1 MKKLNEILYR
11 VPIEGVSGSTGG
23 LVTDITLDSRNVVKN
38 GMFVAINGHDIDGH
52 NYIDEA
58 LRLGASSIVCER
70 LPKELHKEAVYI
82 QVSDSRAA
90 LGYISNNFFGTPS
103 SQLNLVG
110 VTGTNG
116 KTTVATLLFDLFNNQ
131 KKKAGLISTVAI
143 RYDNKEFESEHTTP
157 NSIVINQHLRA
168 MVDLGVT
175 HCFMEVSSHGIDQRR
190 IVGLSFIGAVFT
202 NLTHDHLDYH
212 ISFKQYRDT
221 KNKLFDWI
229 DKNGFALIN
238 IDDKNGKVMLQNC
251 KAKKQTYAMHQYA
264 DFKGQV
270 LENQFNGMLL
280 KINQNEVWT
289 KILGE
294 FNAYN
299 LLAVYATAKLLDEEE
314 WDCLKSISQ
323 LKNVPGRFQTHQ
335 TSNGIMLI
343 IDYAHTPDAL
353 KNVLN
358 TINKI
363 RTQNES
369 LFTIIGC
376 GGNRDKEKRPLMGS
390 IAASLS
396 SKVIFTSDNPRD
408 EEPDKIIQQ
417 ITAGVNPIDFKK
429 IMCVTLRKEAIKVA
443 CQMSKPG
450 DIILIAGKGH
460 ENYQEIKG
468 KRYPFDDFKIAKE
481 IFSEIL

>member
-1 MKKLNEILYR
+1 MKKLKEILYK

-23 LVTDITLDSRNVVKN
+23 LVTDITMDSRTVAKN

-82 QVSDSRAA
+82 KVSDSRTA
-90 LGYISNNFFGTPS
+90 LGYITNNFYGTPS
-103 SQLNLVG
+103 SRLNLVG

-131 KKKAGLISTVAI
+131 RKKAGLISTVAI
-143 RYDNKEFESEHTTP
+143 RYNDKEFESEHTTP

-168 MVDLGVT
+168 MVDSGVT

-190 IVGLSFIGAVFT
+190 IIGLSFIGAVFT

-212 ISFKQYRDT
+212 PSFKQYRDT
-221 KNKLFDWI
+221 KKKLFDGI

-238 IDDKNGKVMLQNC
+238 IDDKNGRIMLQNC

-264 DFKGQV
+264 DFKVQV

-314 WDCLKSISQ
+314 WTCLKSISQ

-363 RTQNES
+363 RTQNEN

-376 GGNRDKEKRPLMGS
+376 GGNRDKEKRPLIGCT
-390 IAASLS
+390 AANLS

-429 IMCVTLRKEAIKVA
+429 TMCITLRKEAIKVA

-460 ENYQEIKG
+460 ENYQEIRG
-468 KRYPFDDFKIAKE
+468 KRYPFDDYKIAKE
-481 IFSEIL
+481 IFSKIL

>member
-1 MKKLNEILYR
+1 
-11 VPIEGVSGSTGG
+11 
-23 LVTDITLDSRNVVKN
+23 
-38 GMFVAINGHDIDGH
+38 
-52 NYIDEA
+52 
-58 LRLGASSIVCER
+58 
-70 LPKELHKEAVYI
+70 
-82 QVSDSRAA
+82 
-90 LGYISNNFFGTPS
+90 
-103 SQLNLVG
+103 
-110 VTGTNG
+110 
-116 KTTVATLLFDLFNNQ
+116 
-131 KKKAGLISTVAI
+131 
-143 RYDNKEFESEHTTP
+143 
-157 NSIVINQHLRA
+157 
-168 MVDLGVT
+168 
-175 HCFMEVSSHGIDQRR
+175 
-190 IVGLSFIGAVFT
+190 
-202 NLTHDHLDYH
+202 
-212 ISFKQYRDT
+212 
-221 KNKLFDWI
+221 
-229 DKNGFALIN
+229 
-238 IDDKNGKVMLQNC
+238 
-251 KAKKQTYAMHQYA
+251 MHQYA

-323 LKNVPGRFQTHQ
+323 LKNVSGRFQTHQ

-363 RTQNES
+363 RTQNEN
-369 LFTIIGC
+369 LFTIVGC
-376 GGNRDKEKRPLMGS
+376 GGNRDKEKRPLMGCT
-390 IAASLS
+390 AASLS